1 MVFKHIGHCHA
12 ELVSA
17 SQIEHISQVQGLLYL
32 RPWNKFSVTLRTIC
46 PIRDSEQTY
55 EWNNILT
62 FVTK

>member
-32 RPWNKFSVTLRTIC
+32 RPWNEFRVTLRTIC